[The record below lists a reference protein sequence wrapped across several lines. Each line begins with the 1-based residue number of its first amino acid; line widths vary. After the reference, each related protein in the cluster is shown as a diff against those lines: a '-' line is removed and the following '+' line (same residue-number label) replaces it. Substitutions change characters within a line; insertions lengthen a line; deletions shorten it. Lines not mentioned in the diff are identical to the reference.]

1 MKRPYI
7 ATFMAFSL
15 MSGAGQAMGET
26 SPEAVAVE
34 EAVLGSSIVRLHLHP
49 FLMPEE
55 VSVLRLVLTNEQALA
70 IFVPDAAG
78 SEGRHA
84 ALAAAPGEGVV
95 REGKPV
101 ASAIAL
107 AGFADAAA
115 ADQAARAACDAA
127 RGEGAAC
134 VTVLEVAPAP

>member
-1 MKRPYI
+1 MKRPDI
-7 ATFMAFSL
+7 ATLVTLSLTFGGGAVMA
-15 MSGAGQAMGET
+15 ET
-26 SPEAVAVE
+26 APQAVAVE
-34 EAVLGSSIVRLHLHP
+34 EAVLGGSSVRLHLHP

-55 VSVLRLVLTNEQALA
+55 VAMLRLVLTNEQALA

-78 SEGRHA
+78 GHA
-84 ALAAAPGEGVV
+84 ALAAAPAQGVV